1 VQGGPVFRIRSRKGR
16 QVKLVFTSLTRQLR
30 VNSSVD
36 TFKGKSQRIHASRFT
51 LHASS
56 FTNCCV
62 PTTRTFAAPQA
73 QSSQTSPTQGITRHG
88 MSLCYTA
95 VLLHC
100 YQHSIRRVRG
110 SPPSST
116 GQFSFPEHDICKRAA
131 FQISRRYPCY
141 RPPQYYKRLSI
152 TVRIG
157 WQRPIE
163 PVAPKPSPQ
172 GPVLP
177 YHHSIKTSTS
187 ALKFST
193 PEVPSCRRYMITCF

>member
-1 VQGGPVFRIRSRKGR
+1 M
-16 QVKLVFTSLTRQLR
+16 FTSLTQQLR

-51 LHASS
+51 LHELLRADHQDTRSS
-56 FTNCCV
+56 ADSQAG
-62 PTTRTFAAPQA
+62 PGPA
-73 QSSQTSPTQGITRHG
+73 QSSQTFTHARHRKAWHV
-88 MSLCYTA
+88 S
-95 VLLHC
+95 LLHC